1 MIMIIQIMVKMVTC
15 DNTGGQYEIKTTLIK
30 KKEICFPKQ
39 KVENFLL
46 GAVVW
51 HTNSSAFLKYACV
64 CYV

>member
-15 DNTGGQYEIKTTLIK
+15 DNIGGQYEIKTTLIK
-30 KKEICFPKQ
+30 KKKICFPKQ

-46 GAVVW
+46 VAVVW
-51 HTNSSAFLKYACV
+51 HTNSAFLKYACV